1 MPNSFSSL
9 LVKHVGC
16 QKSGPTHNQEGG
28 KQIATFANRRMRSL
42 EQWYVA
48 SPEQHGSGMRS
59 FLRGLVHGDPDCED
73 GSSRET
79 EVSPDTVAE
88 AGSIVT
94 TVRGSQYMLGAPI
107 SYEALIGKLS
117 ASIRKNDELRSK
129 VSSLR
134 EQLAT
139 QQQQQQQLAQQQQ
152 QQLAAPPP
160 QQEAAAP
167 QQQHRR
173 PRGRAPVG
181 FEWDCMKGAY
191 ASPGTCQLRMHARM
205 LHSDPRQCVSGRWRN
220 LHGGG
225 AEQKE
230 DG

>member
-1 MPNSFSSL
+1 
-9 LVKHVGC
+9 
-16 QKSGPTHNQEGG
+16 
-28 KQIATFANRRMRSL
+28 MRSL

-48 SPEQHGSGMRS
+48 SPEQHGSGVHS
-59 FLRGLVHGDPDCED
+59 FLRGLVHGDPHCED

-88 AGSIVT
+88 AGSIIT
-94 TVRGSQYMLGAPI
+94 TVRGSQYLLGAPI

-129 VSSLR
+129 VSSLQN
-134 EQLAT
+134 QLAD
-139 QQQQQQQLAQQQQ
+139 QQQQLDAQQHLAEQQ

-167 QQQHRR
+167 QQQRRR
-173 PRGRAPVG
+173 PRGRAPIG
-181 FEWDCMKGAY
+181 FQWDCMKGAY
-191 ASPGTCQLRMHARM
+191 VSPGTCQPQTHARM
-205 LHSDPRQCVSGRWRN
+205 LRSDPRQCVSGRWRD

-225 AEQKE
+225 AKQKE

>member
-1 MPNSFSSL
+1 
-9 LVKHVGC
+9 
-16 QKSGPTHNQEGG
+16 
-28 KQIATFANRRMRSL
+28 MRSL

-48 SPEQHGSGMRS
+48 RPEQHGSGVHS
-59 FLRGLVHGDPDCED
+59 FLRGLVHGDPHCED

-88 AGSIVT
+88 AGSIIT
-94 TVRGSQYMLGAPI
+94 TVRGSQYLLGAPI

-129 VSSLR
+129 VSSLQN
-134 EQLAT
+134 QLAD
-139 QQQQQQQLAQQQQ
+139 QQQQLDAQ
-152 QQLAAPPP
+152 QQLATPPP
-160 QQEAAAP
+160 QQQAAALQQEQDATLP
-167 QQQHRR
+167 QQHRR

-191 ASPGTCQLRMHARM
+191 VSPGTCQPRMHARM
-205 LHSDPRQCVSGRWRN
+205 LRSDPCQCVSGRWRV

-225 AEQKE
+225 AKQKE